1 LCYVHGEFFGEIIV
15 KIGSRLPKLSSNI
28 KCLTFLKHSVYSI
41 PMFIQRVRDSRR
53 PDRRI
58 SYKNVA
64 LLNNCAMQSA
74 MIQEL
79 ISTVDSRTLRPVNV
93 LGLLIFSNNIKNGIN
108 DIIDIKRLIMA
119 CP

>member
-1 LCYVHGEFFGEIIV
+1 
-15 KIGSRLPKLSSNI
+15 
-28 KCLTFLKHSVYSI
+28 
-41 PMFIQRVRDSRR
+41 MFIQRVRDSRR